1 MMRIGRIVI
10 AVAGL
15 GLAALLCAPLA
26 VVLWVTF
33 VKAAGS
39 LDFISVSFDS
49 GHSLSGW
56 PMWVVLTALAS
67 FGIGIFIFSIYALAA
82 KRDDT

>member
-1 MMRIGRIVI
+1 MRLGKLIIG
-10 AVAGL
+10 VAGP

-33 VKAAGS
+33 VKAAGPT
-39 LDFISVSFDS
+39 DFIFSFDS

-56 PMWVVLTALAS
+56 QMWVVLTMLAS

>member
-10 AVAGL
+10 AVAIL

-39 LDFISVSFDS
+39 MDFISISIDS
-49 GHSLSGW
+49 GYSLSGW
-56 PMWVVLTALAS
+56 QMWVVLGVLAS
-67 FGIGIFIFSIYALAA
+67 LGGAIFVFSIFALIP
-82 KRDDT
+82 KNDDN